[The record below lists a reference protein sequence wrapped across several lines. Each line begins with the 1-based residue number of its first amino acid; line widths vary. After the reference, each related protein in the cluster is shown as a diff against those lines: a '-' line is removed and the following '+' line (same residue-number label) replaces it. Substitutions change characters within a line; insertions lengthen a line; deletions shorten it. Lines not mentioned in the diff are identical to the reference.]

1 MPRSLLLIVL
11 AATLAFAAACGGGDS
26 KPNTAP
32 TSTATSE
39 RAGNEPEATAT
50 ADDEGVDD
58 DDTSVGESGLSSIFG
73 SVLGGGLSGGAGA
86 VGTGDP
92 ELKRFL
98 PAASD
103 FPDGYTPFGEFT
115 FSSPDG
121 ISADG
126 KIDIAMTM
134 AIAGDVTQEQPDLS
148 KMGIIM
154 AMVMKPEDLQ
164 DLGSTFDDLKDLDKE
179 DIEAEIEAGLGDLE
193 GFDLQDWQVLDADGL
208 GEGGFGIQMTMGLGQ
223 FADIF
228 GGAGAGADMP
238 EAMTMRM
245 YMFAQGDHMAATIRM
260 SFSDSLPSDSDERG
274 IAEAIVAKLKA
285 E

>member
-1 MPRSLLLIVL
+1 MPRSLLLLGL
-11 AATLAFAAACGGGDS
+11 AATLAFSAACGGGDS

-32 TSTATSE
+32 TSTATAD
-39 RAGNEPEATAT
+39 RGDEPKATPT
-50 ADDEGVDD
+50 ASDD
-58 DDTSVGESGLSSIFG
+58 DDEAVGESGLSSIFG

-92 ELKRFL
+92 DLKRFL

-126 KIDIAMTM
+126 KIDVAMTM
-134 AIAGDVTQEQPDLS
+134 AISGDVDPEQPDLS
-148 KMGIIM
+148 KVGIMM

-164 DLGSTFDDLKDLDKE
+164 DLGAAFDEIKNLDE
-179 DIEAEIEAGLGDLE
+179 DDIRAEIEAGLGDLQ
-193 GFDLQDWQVLDADGL
+193 GFDLRDWQVIDAGDL

-223 FADIF
+223 FAGIF
-228 GGAGAGADMP
+228 AGAGSGAELPD
-238 EAMTMRM
+238 AMTMRM
-245 YMFAQGDHMAATIRM
+245 YMFAQGDHMAATLRM
-260 SFSDSLPSDSDERG
+260 SFSESLPSDTAER
-274 IAEAIVAKLKA
+274 ALADAIVAKLKGG
-285 E
+285 

>member
-1 MPRSLLLIVL
+1 MPRSLLIIAL
-11 AATLAFAAACGGGDS
+11 AATLAFAAACGGGNS
-26 KPNTAP
+26 EPNTAP
-32 TSTATSE
+32 TSTATTA
-39 RAGNEPEATAT
+39 RGDDEPEATSTPA
-50 ADDEGVDD
+50 DD
-58 DDTSVGESGLSSIFG
+58 DDDDEAAGQSGLSSIFG

-92 ELKRFL
+92 DLKRFL

-134 AIAGDVTQEQPDLS
+134 AVSGDVTQEQPDLS
-148 KMGIIM
+148 QMGIMM

-164 DLGSTFDDLKDLDKE
+164 DLGSAFDDLKDLDRE
-179 DIEAEIEAGLGDLE
+179 DIENEIAAGLGDLE
-193 GFDLQDWQVLDADGL
+193 GFDLEDWQVLDADF

-228 GGAGAGADMP
+228 GGAGSGVDVP

-245 YMFAQGDHMAATIRM
+245 YLFAQGDHMAATLRM
-260 SFSDSLPSDSDERG
+260 SFSDSLPPDSAERA
-274 IAEAIVAKLKA
+274 IAEAIVAKLKGG
-285 E
+285 